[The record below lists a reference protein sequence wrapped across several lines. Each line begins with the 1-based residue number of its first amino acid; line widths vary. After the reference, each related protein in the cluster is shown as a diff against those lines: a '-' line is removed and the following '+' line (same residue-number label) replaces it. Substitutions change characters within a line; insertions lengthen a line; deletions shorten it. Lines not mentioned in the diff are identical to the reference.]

1 MGSRGMKCN
10 SYIPRGVPFD
20 VGLAK
25 VRRTG
30 GGVSKLVGWSVQ
42 FVHQKKSESLGSIIE
57 VIFPSRR
64 QKKGTA
70 IQDINATSMHDVL
83 IKSQLP
89 SVLQPQGYQ
98 GVEEHIIPLN
108 EHFVQSV
115 DLQREVIE
123 VQLPRGFLSLGR
135 RSLYLGYLAQQ
146 LPQFARKQEQQ
157 QPGLARAG
165 CIEMLCMPTRKA
177 LQEAGR
183 KDLVDLVLKCGGFSE
198 VAVELG
204 MRSKRRPAGY
214 WDNPEHLDAELR
226 AFIASQWLQLERP
239 SESDQPGK
247 PYFYNQ
253 VSGRIVSRLPGG
265 LSLQDVRG
273 LAEREN
279 AHERVMPSSNMLME
293 VGRYDLHHAIVS
305 QGGYLSVGH
314 LLERRPPR
322 EGREPIIHSKQE
334 LIEEISW
341 FIQQQQQ
348 QQKKEREQQ
357 SDEAEYLEASPCQAR
372 ADETLEEDKA
382 EPNVMTAKSAFMPTE
397 REFLDTDRAD
407 IISAIRRYGG
417 YKVVSELMGLQIHR
431 RPRAFWKDINNVV
444 EEVKSF
450 VSSLKASS
458 EEDEEG
464 LQDSG
469 KSVEAGGHLVV
480 GIDFKEY
487 RLPTQKMLIEAG
499 RQDLLY
505 AIQLHGHETVA
516 RRCGMKVERRGLQKG
531 RLTNRIIVKALSNG
545 CSSVEDVIAWL
556 RSEKGIEVNA
566 MILEKFLDSGAK
578 KVGRAW
584 IKNGNGIYVL
594 PGPF

>member
-57 VIFPSRR
+57 
-64 QKKGTA
+64 
-70 IQDINATSMHDVL
+70 
-83 IKSQLP
+83 
-89 SVLQPQGYQ
+89 PQGYQ

-146 LPQFARKQEQQ
+146 LPQFAHKQEQQ

-226 AFIASQWLQLERP
+226 AFIASQWVQLERP

-247 PYFYNQ
+247 LYFYNQ

-265 LSLQDVRG
+265 SSLQDVRG

-279 AHERVMPSSNMLME
+279 AHDRVMPSSNMLME

-334 LIEEISW
+334 LIEEILW
-341 FIQQQQQ
+341 FVQ

-372 ADETLEEDKA
+372 ADETLEEDEAA

-397 REFLDTDRAD
+397 REFLDSDRAD

-469 KSVEAGGHLVV
+469 KSVEAGGHSLV

-516 RRCGMKVERRGLQKG
+516 RRCGMKVERRGLQKR

-545 CSSVEDVIAWL
+545 CSSVEDVISWL

-566 MILEKFLDSGAK
+566 MVLEKFLDSGAK

-594 PGPF
+594 PGPL